1 MKITRCW
8 ARLILQ
14 KRNRQFLV
22 NFDRRLRVRNPTLQ
36 LFFSCY
42 SQCWSLCSVS
52 RLVSVKKVVVS
63 LDWSMRTLTINYD
76 LGDSFLAY
84 EVASWESSA
93 TAGHCSILYLGPAD
107 FLLLSMSRIM
117 INDLLLLQLGWTCQT
132 PWWTWITSIFGP
144 KSLLNDNL
152 IEKAFNKVKLYFFY
166 NTTEITEIR
175 TSIRE
180 YFHIFCSDLWNKNVI
195 LIT

>member
-1 MKITRCW
+1 M
-8 ARLILQ
+8 
-14 KRNRQFLV
+14 
-22 NFDRRLRVRNPTLQ
+22 RVRNPTLQ

-42 SQCWSLCSVS
+42 SQCRSLCSVS

-117 INDLLLLQLGWTCQT
+117 INDLLLLQLGPTSCQT
-132 PWWTWITSIFGP
+132 LWWTWITSNFGP

-152 IEKAFNKVKLYFFY
+152 IEKAFNKVKLYFFLQHNWDY
-166 NTTEITEIR
+166 WNTNLHKR
-175 TSIRE
+175 
-180 YFHIFCSDLWNKNVI
+180 IFPHFLQWLMKQKCHTYYLTDVFVI
-195 LIT
+195 KLY